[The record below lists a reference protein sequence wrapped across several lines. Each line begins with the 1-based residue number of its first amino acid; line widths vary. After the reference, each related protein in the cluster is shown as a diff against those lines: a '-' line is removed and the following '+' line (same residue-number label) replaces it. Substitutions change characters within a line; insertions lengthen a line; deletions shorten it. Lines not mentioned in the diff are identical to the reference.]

1 MKTNCSGKIGHDLRP
16 FKRNHDK
23 KGSQTLVGEKIRI
36 FPKLSAYGKTGRT
49 RGRTPNG
56 LTGTLQPQ
64 TERSETNLRHG
75 EDRGTVNLTGL
86 R

>member
-23 KGSQTLVGEKIRI
+23 KGSQTLVEEKIRI

-49 RGRTPNG
+49 RGRTSHG

-64 TERSETNLRHG
+64 TERLETIPSYG
-75 EDRGTVNLTGL
+75 EDRGIVTLTGL